1 MDLTFEIIVSQG
13 RIADRT
19 PGAITGAA
27 KTAKA
32 LQDLTGL
39 SACSIG
45 TPSPAKQD
53 DWSNSLPDARDSLS
67 KLQTE
72 VVDIFG
78 RGNTPLMA
86 MNTCSASLATLPV
99 VARLFPEATILWID
113 AHGDFNTPD
122 TTESG
127 YLGGMVLAAVCG
139 FWESGF
145 GQGVDPT
152 RIVIAG
158 ARDIDPVEARLLER
172 AGVRSLSPTQTNPD
186 SILSSIGDR
195 PVWIHIDWDS
205 MEPGFVPAAYAVRDG
220 LLPKTLRTIF
230 EKIPAQQIVGIELA
244 EFEASGDDDKD
255 ASALGVLIDAISPL
269 LGSR

>member
-1 MDLTFEIIVSQG
+1 MTFEIIVSQG

-19 PGAITGAA
+19 PGAIAGAA
-27 KTAKA
+27 KTATL
-32 LQDLTGL
+32 LQELTGL
-39 SACSIG
+39 SARSVG
-45 TPSPAKQD
+45 LPSPAKQD
-53 DWSNSLPDARDSLS
+53 DWSASLPEASDTLS

-72 VVDIFG
+72 VTSIFG

-99 VARLFPEATILWID
+99 VARLHPEATILWID

-139 FWESGF
+139 LWESGF
-145 GQGVDPT
+145 GQGVDPA

-158 ARDIDPVEARLLER
+158 ARDIDPVEAKLLEQ
-172 AGVRSLSPTQTNPD
+172 AGVRSLSPAQTDPD
-186 SILSSIGDR
+186 TVFSAIGDR

-205 MEPGFVPAAYAVRDG
+205 LEPGFVPAAYTVPDG

-230 EKIPAQQIVGIELA
+230 ERTSAEQILGIELA
-244 EFEASGDDDKD
+244 EFEASGNDEKD
-255 ASALGVLIDAISPL
+255 ASALCFLIDAISPL